1 MSLLLLDPRAWVR
14 SSPFFSFELSDTPL
28 TLTLARPLDSEST
41 PLQLKL
47 NDLADEISQIGCIAG
62 GLLFVTLL
70 IRCFFEPGTV
80 NLQRYVNLSA
90 LSKG

>member
-1 MSLLLLDPRAWVR
+1 MSLLLLDPRTWVCSLLFL
-14 SSPFFSFELSDTPL
+14 SSELSDTPL
-28 TLTLARPLDSEST
+28 TLARPRDSEST

-47 NDLADEISQIGCIAG
+47 NDLADEISQIGRIAG
-62 GLLFVTLL
+62 GLLFVALL

>member
-1 MSLLLLDPRAWVR
+1 MSLLLLDPRAWVC
-14 SSPFFSFELSDTPL
+14 SSLFISSELSDTPL
-28 TLTLARPLDSEST
+28 TLARPHDSEST

-47 NDLADEISQIGCIAG
+47 NDLAEEISQIGRIAG
-62 GLLFVTLL
+62 GHLFVTLL

-80 NLQRYVNLSA
+80 NLQRYVILSA

>member
-1 MSLLLLDPRAWVR
+1 MSLLLLDPRAWVC
-14 SSPFFSFELSDTPL
+14 SSPFLSFELSDALL
-28 TLTLARPLDSEST
+28 TSAFPRDSEST

-47 NDLADEISQIGCIAG
+47 NDLAVAIAQIGSIAG
-62 GLLFVTLL
+62 GLLFVALP

-80 NLQRYVNLSA
+80 NLQRYVDLSA